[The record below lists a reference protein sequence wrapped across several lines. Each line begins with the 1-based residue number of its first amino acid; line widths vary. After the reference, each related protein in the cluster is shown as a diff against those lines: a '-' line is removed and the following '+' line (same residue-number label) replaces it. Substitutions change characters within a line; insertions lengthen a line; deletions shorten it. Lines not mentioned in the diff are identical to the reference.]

1 MAGVGLVEGVTDC
14 SRAGGIRWYLEN
26 EFKALER
33 KVRGRER
40 A

>member
-1 MAGVGLVEGVTDC
+1 MAGVGLVQGITDC
-14 SRAGGIRWYLEN
+14 PRAGGISSYFEDK
-26 EFKALER
+26 FKALER

>member
-1 MAGVGLVEGVTDC
+1 MVEGVTDC

>member
-1 MAGVGLVEGVTDC
+1 MAGVGLMEGITDC
-14 SRAGGIRWYLEN
+14 PRVGGISSYLEN

-33 KVRGRER
+33 KVKGRER